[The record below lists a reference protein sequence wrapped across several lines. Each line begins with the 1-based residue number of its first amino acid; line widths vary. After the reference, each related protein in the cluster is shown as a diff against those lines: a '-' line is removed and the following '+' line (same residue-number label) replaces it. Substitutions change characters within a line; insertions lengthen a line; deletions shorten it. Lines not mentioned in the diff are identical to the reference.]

1 MIRRLL
7 YISFAMLLVIALASC
22 GKKGKLDDPPDET
35 VRFPREY
42 PK

>member
-1 MIRRLL
+1 MIRRVL
-7 YISFAMLLVIALASC
+7 YVSFAVLLVIALASC
-22 GKKGKLDDPPDET
+22 GKKGKLDDPLDET

>member
-7 YISFAMLLVIALASC
+7 YIAFAILLVVALASC
-22 GKKGKLDDPPDET
+22 GKKGKLDDPPGET
-35 VRFPREY
+35 VQYPAKY

>member
-7 YISFAMLLVIALASC
+7 YISFAVLLVIALATC
-22 GKKGKLDDPPDET
+22 GKKGKLDDPPDES
-35 VRFPREY
+35 VRYPRQY